1 MKKLIA
7 TLLIALSLTNVAL
20 ADCDYSK
27 LVHNADGTVTY
38 SKELHICV
46 GQMKADL
53 ASANSQIADY
63 KQAITLKDL
72 ALTKSEQRGDMWM
85 TQSFTLQD
93 RLDKVEDYKSK
104 NEIIYFVGGVL
115 LTGLAVW
122 GAGQLAHR

>member
-7 TLLIALSLTNVAL
+7 IFLLFVSLPSAAMAN
-20 ADCDYSK
+20 CDFSK
-27 LVHNADGTVTY
+27 VVHNADGTMTY
-38 SKELHICV
+38 TKELHVCV

-53 ASANSQIADY
+53 ESANSQIADY
-63 KQAITLKDL
+63 KKAIELKDL

-85 TQSFTLQD
+85 NQSFTLQD
-93 RLDKVEDYKSK
+93 RMDKIESYKSK
-104 NEIIYFVGGVL
+104 NEILYFVGGVF